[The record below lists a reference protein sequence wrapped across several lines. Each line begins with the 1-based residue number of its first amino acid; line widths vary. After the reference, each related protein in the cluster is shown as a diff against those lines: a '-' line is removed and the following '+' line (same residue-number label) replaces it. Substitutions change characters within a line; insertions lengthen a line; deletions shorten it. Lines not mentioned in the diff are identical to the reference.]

1 MKLVGLEGLKT
12 TMSEIVSKADAY
24 RKGGAQVPHVV
35 MNLTHD
41 NGQSIV
47 ADYITSVLYENNLRK
62 FCGLDILLEYRVDGS
77 LRQMKQIFEDIA
89 SNAVYTNEYEGV
101 VAVDISA
108 LSEFINEFQVD
119 YFVEHIGFV
128 AQNATV
134 IIYYDASLGKR
145 MQIIKDRVVNAIG
158 NCIDVPVTPYS
169 QKEYSEI
176 VVQNI
181 LDRGIDVDTG
191 DDLENI
197 LCRVVD
203 TYHVTSAKQ
212 AVAVAEDL
220 VFCAD
225 YSSFTPRIDS
235 KMVSEHFGNGK
246 VCF

>member
-1 MKLVGLEGLKT
+1 MKLVGLEGLKNQ
-12 TMSEIVSKADAY
+12 MSGIISKADAY

-47 ADYITSVLYENNLRK
+47 ADYITSVLYENDLRK
-62 FCGLDILLEYRVDGS
+62 FCGLDILLEYRLDGS
-77 LRQMKQIFEDIA
+77 LRQMKQVFEDIT

-101 VAVDISA
+101 VAVDITS

-119 YFVEHIGFV
+119 YFVEHIGMV

-134 IIYYDASLGKR
+134 IVYYDASLGKR
-145 MQIIKDRVVNAIG
+145 MQLIKERVVQAIG
-158 NCIDVPVTPYS
+158 NYIEVPVSPYS

-181 LDRGIDVDTG
+181 KERGIEVESEEE
-191 DDLENI
+191 LENI
-197 LCRVVD
+197 ICGVVD
-203 TYHVTSAKQ
+203 KYHVANAKQ

-220 VFCAD
+220 VFCVD
-225 YSSFTPRIDS
+225 YSSFIPKIDT
-235 KMVSEHFGNGK
+235 KMVSEHFGSGK
-246 VCF
+246 ICC

>member
-1 MKLVGLEGLKT
+1 MKLVGLDGLKNQ
-12 TMSEIVSKADAY
+12 MAEIVSKADAY
-24 RKGGAQVPHVV
+24 KKGGARVPHVV

-47 ADYITSVLYENNLRK
+47 ADYITSVLYENELRK
-62 FCGLDILLEYRVDGS
+62 FGGLDILLEYRLDGS
-77 LRQMKQIFEDIA
+77 LSQMKQVFEDIE

-101 VAVDISA
+101 VAIDISA

-119 YFVEHIGFV
+119 YFVERTSAI

-145 MQIIKDRVVNAIG
+145 MQLIKDRVVHAIG
-158 NCIDVPVTPYS
+158 NCIDVSVLPYS

-181 LDRGIDVDTG
+181 RERGIEVEWEEE
-191 DDLENI
+191 LESI
-197 LCRVVD
+197 LCSVVD
-203 TYHVTSAKQ
+203 KYHVSNAKQ

-220 VFCAD
+220 VFCVD
-225 YSSFTPRIDS
+225 YSDFIPKINT
-235 KMVSEHFGNGK
+235 KMVSEHFGNEK
-246 VCF
+246 VCC

>member
-1 MKLVGLEGLKT
+1 MKLVGLEDLKNS
-12 TMSEIVSKADAY
+12 MSEIISKADAY
-24 RKGGAQVPHVV
+24 KKGGAQVPHVV

-47 ADYITSVLYENNLRK
+47 ADYITSVLYENNLRR

-77 LRQMKQIFEDIA
+77 LKQLRQIFEDIEG
-89 SNAVYTNEYEGV
+89 NAVYTNEYEGV

-108 LSEFINEFQVD
+108 LSEYINEYQVD
-119 YFVEHIGFV
+119 YFVEHIEQV
-128 AQNATV
+128 ARNATV

-145 MQIIKDRVVNAIG
+145 MQLIKDRVVDAIG
-158 NCIDVPVTPYS
+158 NCIDVPVVPYS

-181 LDRGIDVDTG
+181 LDRGIEVDIG
-191 DDLENI
+191 EELENI

-203 TYHVTSAKQ
+203 KYHVTSAKQ
-212 AVAVAEDL
+212 AVAVAENL

-225 YSSFTPRIDS
+225 YSEFTPRIDS
-235 KMVSEHFGNGK
+235 KIVSEHFGNGK
-246 VCF
+246 ICY

>member
-1 MKLVGLEGLKT
+1 MKLVGLEGLKNS
-12 TMSEIVSKADAY
+12 MSEIISKADAY

-62 FCGLDILLEYRVDGS
+62 FCGLEILLEYRVDGS
-77 LRQMKQIFEDIA
+77 LKQMKKIFEDIA
-89 SNAVYTNEYEGV
+89 SNAIYTNEYEGV
-101 VAVDISA
+101 VAMDISA
-108 LSEFINEFQVD
+108 LSEYVNEFQVD
-119 YFVEHIGFV
+119 FFLEHVGLV

-145 MQIIKDRVVNAIG
+145 MQIIKERVIDAIG
-158 NCIDVPVTPYS
+158 SCIDVPVAPYS

-181 LDRGIDVDTG
+181 LDRGIDVDTS
-191 DDLENI
+191 DDLENVVR
-197 LCRVVD
+197 RVVD

-225 YSSFTPRIDS
+225 YSNFTPRIDS
-235 KMVSEHFGNGK
+235 KMVSKHFSNDK

>member
-1 MKLVGLEGLKT
+1 MKLVGLEILKT
-12 TMSEIVSKADAY
+12 MMSEIVSKADSY
-24 RKGGAQVPHVV
+24 RKGGAQVPHVI

-47 ADYITSVLYENNLRK
+47 ADYITSILYENKLRK
-62 FCGLDILLEYRVDGS
+62 FCGLDILLEYRVDGC
-77 LRQMKQIFEDIA
+77 LRQMKQIFDDIA
-89 SNAVYTNEYEGV
+89 SNAVYTNDYEGV

-108 LSEFINEFQVD
+108 LSEFINEFQID
-119 YFVEHIGFV
+119 YFVEHIGLV
-128 AQNATV
+128 ARNATV
-134 IIYYDASLGKR
+134 IIYYDASLGQR
-145 MQIIKDRVVNAIG
+145 IQIVKERVRKAIG

-181 LDRGIDVDTG
+181 LERGIEVDTG
-191 DDLENI
+191 DDLENV

-220 VFCAD
+220 AFCAD
-225 YSSFTPRIDS
+225 YSRFIPKIDS
-235 KMVSEHFGNGK
+235 QMVSEYFGKGK